1 MSFME
6 SPFVTRAIEEIE
18 YLQDHIKEVSLI
30 FVADQES
37 PYVDELKVEFLHSMY
52 ALAEKEHN
60 LWTRISLSDD
70 PDAVEYRQQ
79 LMQQLLEA
87 DTSGSPMPLDVNH
100 YFINLKDGIKE
111 KIRELTGED
120 MDNYDGIDIIFNWT
134 DGSGAWY
141 N

>member
-70 PDAVEYRQQ
+70 PEAADYRQQ

-100 YFINLKDGIKE
+100 YFINLKTGIKE

-134 DGSGAWY
+134 DGSGA
-141 N
+141 